1 MMRLNATPPGMTI
14 AREAVVGL
22 AYLAAY
28 VLLDRVSL
36 HESYAPLGTTPWN
49 PSSGLSF
56 VLILACQREQSRRCH
71 LPQGESGHSTQCEI
85 CVQRPAYRLP
95 S

>member
-1 MMRLNATPPGMTI
+1 MMRLNATLPGMTI

-36 HESYAPLGTTPWN
+36 YESYAPLGTTHWN
-49 PSSGLSF
+49 PSSGLSLVF
-56 VLILACQREQSRRCH
+56 IVVSH
-71 LPQGESGHSTQCEI
+71 VMVVSFF
-85 CVQRPAYRLP
+85 
-95 S
+95 